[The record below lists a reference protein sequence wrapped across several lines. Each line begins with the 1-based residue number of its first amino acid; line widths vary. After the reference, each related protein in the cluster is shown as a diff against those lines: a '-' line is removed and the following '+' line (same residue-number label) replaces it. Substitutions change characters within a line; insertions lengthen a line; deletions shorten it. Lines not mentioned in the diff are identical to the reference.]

1 MTTKVTTL
9 PVDIDF
15 DLDSYERPAEEVI
28 EPYRVKIGGKVITMT
43 NPDDIDWKD
52 LLDITDPV
60 GFLRHSVSA
69 EDRTHILG
77 LQLESWR
84 FGKLMDGYYT
94 HFHIEERMEKAR
106 QAERLRQR

>member
-1 MTTKVTTL
+1 MTVRQL
-9 PVDIDF
+9 PETIDF
-15 DLDSYERPAEEVI
+15 DLDAYERPAEEVI
-28 EPYRVKIGGKVITMT
+28 PDYKVKLGGKVVTMT

-60 GFLRHSVSA
+60 AFLRHSVSA
-69 EDRTHILG
+69 EDRAHILG
-77 LQLESWR
+77 LNLEGWR
-84 FGKLMDGYYT
+84 FGKLMDGYYA